1 MKRLNFFLVISFVVH
16 LIFLYSIKLPSKD
29 DKQKKEPIY
38 VDVIKKVPKNQ
49 NQLKQP
55 DKFLPK
61 PQPSILKKPTY
72 QKPSNKIIPDS
83 FSKKETPII
92 PPIKGLGKNDQKN
105 VVEEKKDEQHQIT
118 PKETPHNP
126 TKEDVKEIKPQD
138 QSIKTT
144 EKPSEEKRSLNKDQ
158 LSKILNPKDI
168 INEIAKKE
176 QKKEDE
182 VDFNRFEVK
191 YTSYFYKFKQRL
203 YNVWRYPTDSAMR
216 GEQGTVRIKFSIL
229 KDGTITNINIVSSSG
244 YSQLDRAA
252 VEALKNMGK
261 VPLPEAFGI
270 NILNVD
276 GYFIYYI
283 SGMGIR

>member
-16 LIFLYSIKLPSKD
+16 LIFLYYIKLPSKD

-61 PQPSILKKPTY
+61 PQPKILEEPTY
-72 QKPSNKIIPDS
+72 QKPSNRIIPDS

-92 PPIKGLGKNDQKN
+92 PPIKEPEKNDNKN
-105 VVEEKKDEQHQIT
+105 IVEEKKDEQHKIT
-118 PKETPHNP
+118 PKDTPTTTN
-126 TKEDVKEIKPQD
+126 EEVKEIKPQE

-144 EKPSEEKRSLNKDQ
+144 EKPPEEKRSLSKEQ

-182 VDFNRFEVK
+182 VDFNRFEIK